1 MFPFGVGRLT
11 AICILQLLYFQLN
24 PSHPADN
31 LQNVLKFPLLR
42 ITKQIQKKKK
52 TNVSHNNNQLK
63 FPIQA

>member
-24 PSHPADN
+24 PSHPANN

-42 ITKQIQKKKK
+42 ITKQIFLK
-52 TNVSHNNNQLK
+52 NVSHNNNQLK